1 MSSSATPRLVGPY
14 KPLRKLGEG
23 GMGVV
28 YCAQDT
34 RSPDRLVALKL
45 VSASSSGGGDD
56 SARRFLREWKILE
69 SLRHPSIV
77 SLYEV
82 GIHQGQSWF
91 AMELLTGQPLSAWTG
106 RPWPSLLP
114 LFIQV
119 CEGMDYLAARA
130 VVHRDLSPD
139 NVFVVHEQGSLRAKI
154 LDFGIA
160 KDTTA
165 QETIHNFTRTGLL
178 MGKPPYWSPEQI
190 GTLRKGEALDWR
202 SDLYTLGVIFHR
214 LLAGRLPFEAD
225 TPIGYISLH
234 ISEPPAELAAPEGN
248 PPIPPAVAAVVGK
261 MLAKRREDRPQS
273 YGEVIEVFR
282 SALAEAGV
290 PAPPPTSTLAGD
302 VPTAATVVPRTR
314 DTVAWDGGTTP
325 TTPTA
330 ATAPLAAGVT
340 HPVVTRRTSALAG
353 VEENEPTVALSAAGR
368 AAVPAEVAAA
378 PPTRTRGR
386 APLLGALAGAAAVA
400 AVGLWLLPRS
410 GERPD
415 AAATLPAPA
424 PVAPALGAPAGT
436 LALSSLP
443 WGRVQSVVDDAT
455 GQPFPLPR
463 GLTTPVRIELPPGR
477 YRVELASGVGP
488 ETRRL
493 VVEVRAGQ
501 TRVETV
507 AFSPGSDALRLL
519 E

>member
-1 MSSSATPRLVGPY
+1 MSSSATPRLIGPY

-34 RSPDRLVALKL
+34 RNPDRLVALKL
-45 VSASSSGGGDD
+45 VSGASAGSGDD

-106 RPWPSLLP
+106 RPWASLLP

-139 NVFVVHEQGSLRAKI
+139 NVFVVHERGALRAKI

-190 GTLRKGEALDWR
+190 GTLKKGEALDWR

-234 ISEPPAELAAPEGN
+234 ISEPPAELTAPEGN
-248 PPIPPAVAAVVGK
+248 PPIPPPVAAVVGK
-261 MLAKRREDRPQS
+261 MLAKRREQRPRS

-282 SALAEAGV
+282 AALVEAGE
-290 PAPPPTSTLAGD
+290 PAPEPTAADAGD
-302 VPTAATVVPRTR
+302 APTAATVVPRTR
-314 DTVAWDGGTTP
+314 DTVAWEGGTTP
-325 TTPTA
+325 TK
-330 ATAPLAAGVT
+330 ATSPLAVGVT
-340 HPVVTRRTSALAG
+340 RPVVTGLTDALAG
-353 VEENEPTVALSAAGR
+353 ADEHEPTVALSAARRPG
-368 AAVPAEVAAA
+368 AEGESAPGAA
-378 PPTRTRGR
+378 PARRRG
-386 APLLGALAGAAAVA
+386 PLLAALAGAAAVA
-400 AVGLWLLPRS
+400 AAGLWLLPRP
-410 GERPD
+410 GERP
-415 AAATLPAPA
+415 AATELPTSPPSARVSLAPS
-424 PVAPALGAPAGT
+424 GT

-455 GQPFPLPR
+455 GQPVPVAR
-463 GLTTPVRIELPPGR
+463 GLTTPVLIELPPGR

-501 TRVETV
+501 THVETV